1 MYDDGSVQDRTTMTR
16 WSSAN
21 EKVATINAEG
31 TLTAIGEGQTIVTA
45 VFDNMSA
52 AKTIRVDLP

>member
-1 MYDDGSVQDRTTMTR
+1 MYDDGSVQDRTTATR

-21 EKVATINAEG
+21 ERVVTINGDG
-31 TLTAIGEGQTIVTA
+31 TLTAIGEGQTMVTA

-52 AKTIRVDLP
+52 EKAIRVDLP